1 MQTPKRLA
9 VLDWPW
15 KSEDPG
21 IHIILISDEQ
31 FVNLANHPDEAVE
44 KMYPWADAAISLR
57 EYCRQAAAR
66 GATTLRLAYDYF
78 FGGSER
84 SLYPDTDAF
93 QDALKKVH
101 DVAAEFD
108 IGLEPSVLSPLELG
122 LGYNARTGEAGRWMH
137 YREGLRDPQT
147 GAYSVM
153 MWQQTQWCNNKGPT
167 PVTLIGARA
176 FAFHEEQIPG
186 TSFFAVNPD
195 QIVELAPPAIEEL
208 PGARIEND
216 AHYKAVRVRVW
227 GSGNAPAGVTEKPLD
242 RVLVVLIY
250 RTLEMDYFSPSA
262 PKFLDDLVQ
271 QYHEREIALT
281 GIYADETHI
290 QGDWSYHSHMDNG
303 QFTVRYVSPGFE
315 AAFAARFGPE
325 YADFARYLL
334 YFTCH
339 QHDFLP
345 THAPKLPSQH
355 VFGAGPGDIARTL
368 LFRRNY
374 YQFLEHSVVKLMVD
388 ARNKIERLN
397 GRALDIYYHSTWA
410 ESPTCDAWA
419 IGGVHESWS
428 AEEHRR
434 QYEYTPDFVWS
445 NTVHQAASACADQFA
460 WNEYLTG
467 GNDDTPEGGYADRNY
482 YGRVLACSLAALNR
496 RPLASAG
503 MWGMP
508 PPVADRM
515 MAVSEV
521 YGALGHPAFRS
532 VADYAPRQI
541 EVLFLYPQ
549 DLVAVEERFG
559 SWMVQYGYANLITA
573 EKLTQYGRVT
583 ADGWLEV
590 NGWRY
595 RTVCALYEPFPSAD
609 LLNLLQTLVARG
621 GTVVWS
627 SAPPLDVGPI
637 GNWPYMAALFG
648 IDLEGVCS
656 GGATGS
662 TTWGSVTPTT
672 GDMDAAAVRDTR
684 ALVGLSLPGRQVTF
698 TGALSTVAP
707 MTILTDFVVDRVF
720 LAQPLEGTE
729 VIATLRT
736 GGAARPLCVGTRK
749 PYSGGGQAI
758 YLGFRPRDDQAAS
771 TGVEVRTWF
780 EILHALGAYPPSGR
794 AASAEN
800 DNPTV
805 ISRTTPYLATTFPNG
820 AVALCPHYRDHE
832 ESWPGGFFRDEEAD
846 RRVIEANP
854 VPDDGIDLADLRVAG
869 QTVTYRGRHAVAWRC
884 DDRGNLA
891 AFAGNACTGI
901 SVDDRAFT
909 WADEPVDIAWHPLPP
924 AADAPELDCRPL
936 YRVWCG
942 AAGRV
947 RIPLNLPDAP
957 GLEVWRGA
965 FVTQRKREGFG
976 RAGYGDR
983 LVPFEIAGGALIL
996 NVDEEL
1002 AGHWLYVVQ
1011 AKR

>member
-15 KSEDPG
+15 KSEDPA

-31 FVNLANHPDEAVE
+31 FVNLANRPDEAVE
-44 KMYPWADAAISLR
+44 KMYPWADTAISLH
-57 EYCRQAAAR
+57 EYCRQAANR

-84 SLYPDTDAF
+84 SLYPDTEAF

-101 DVAAEFD
+101 DVAAGFD

-122 LGYNARTGEAGRWMH
+122 VGYQTKTGEAGRWLH

-153 MWQQTQWCNNKGPT
+153 LWQQTQWCNNKGPT

-176 FAFHEEQIPG
+176 FAFREERIAG
-186 TSFFAVNPD
+186 TPFFAVSSAE
-195 QIVELAPPAIEEL
+195 IVELAPPHIEEL

-216 AHYKAVRVRVW
+216 AHYKAVRVRAW
-227 GSGNAPAGVTEKPLD
+227 GDGGSDIGPLD

-250 RTLEMDYFSPSA
+250 RTVEMDYFSPSA
-262 PKFLDDLVQ
+262 PKFLADLVQ
-271 QYHEREIALT
+271 QYHERAITFT
-281 GIYADETHI
+281 GLYADETHI

-303 QFTVRYVSPGFE
+303 QFAVRYVSPGFE
-315 AAFAARFGPE
+315 RAFAERFGAE
-325 YADFARYLL
+325 YGDFAKYMV
-334 YFTCH
+334 YFACH

-345 THAPKLPSQH
+345 THEPKLPSQH
-355 VFGAGPGDIARTL
+355 VFGPGRDDIGRTL

-374 YQFLEHSVVKLMVD
+374 YRFLEHSVVQLMVD
-388 ARNKIERLN
+388 ARDKIEHLN
-397 GRALDIYYHSTWA
+397 GRPMDIYYHSTWA

-419 IGGVHESWS
+419 SGGVHESWS

-467 GNDDTPEGGYADRNY
+467 GNDDTPEGGFSDRDY
-482 YGRVLACSLAALNR
+482 YGRALACSLAALNR

-508 PPVADRM
+508 APVADRM

-521 YGALGHPAFRS
+521 FGALGHPAFRS

-541 EVLFLYPQ
+541 EALFLYPQ
-549 DLVAVEERFG
+549 DLVAVDERFG

-573 EKLTQYGRVT
+573 EKLAEYGRVT
-583 ADGWLEV
+583 DDGLLAV
-590 NGWRY
+590 KDSRY
-595 RTVCALYEPFPSAD
+595 CAVCALYEPFPSEA
-609 LLNLLQTLVARG
+609 LLNLLEKFVRKG

-627 SAPPLDVGPI
+627 STPPLDVGQI
-637 GNWPYMAALFG
+637 ANLPYYTALFG
-648 IDLEGVCS
+648 IDLEGVCPGS
-656 GGATGS
+656 ATGP
-662 TTWGSVTPTT
+662 TTWGSVSPSPEEEATA
-672 GDMDAAAVRDTR
+672 GQSAR
-684 ALVGLSLPGRQVTF
+684 GLLGLALPGRQVTF
-698 TGALSTVAP
+698 TGALASVAAMP
-707 MTILTDFVVDRVF
+707 ILTDFVVDRVF
-720 LAQPLEGTE
+720 PARPLEGTE
-729 VIATLRT
+729 VVATLRT
-736 GGAARPLCVGTRK
+736 GGASRPLCVGTRRLY
-749 PYSGGGQAI
+749 PGGGQAV
-758 YLGFRPRDDQAAS
+758 YLGFRPRDDQSAS
-771 TGVEVRTWF
+771 TGVETRTWF
-780 EILHALGAYPPSGR
+780 EILHALGVYPPSGR
-794 AASAEN
+794 FPEQESTLYVN

-805 ISRTTPYLATTFPNG
+805 ISRTTGYLATAFPNG
-820 AVALCPHYRDHE
+820 AMALCPHYRDHE

-846 RRVIEANP
+846 RRIVAANP
-854 VPDDGIDLADLRVAG
+854 VPDDAIDLAGFHVAG
-869 QTVTYRGRHAVAWRC
+869 QTVAYRGRHAVAWR
-884 DDRGNLA
+884 RAAAGNLV
-891 AFAGNACTGI
+891 AFAGNDCTGI
-901 SVDDRAFT
+901 TLDGRAFT
-909 WADEPVDIAWHPLPP
+909 WADEPVDIAWHPIPP
-924 AADAPELDCRPL
+924 AADTPELDHRPL
-936 YRVWCG
+936 YRIWCG

-947 RIPLNLPDAP
+947 AVPLNLPDAA

-976 RAGYGDR
+976 RAGYGDC

-996 NVDEEL
+996 NMDEEL

-1011 AKR
+1011 AKK

>member
-1 MQTPKRLA
+1 MQASKQLA

-15 KSEDPG
+15 KSEDPV

-31 FVNLANHPDEAVE
+31 FVNLANHPDEAEE
-44 KMYPWADAAISLR
+44 KMYPWAEAAISLR
-57 EYCRQAAAR
+57 EYCRQGAAR

-78 FGGSER
+78 FGGSKR

-101 DVAAEFD
+101 DVAAEFG

-122 LGYNARTGEAGRWMH
+122 WGYQARTGEAGRWMH
-137 YREGLRDPQT
+137 YREGLRDPQS

-167 PVTLIGARA
+167 PVTLIGARV
-176 FAFHEEQIPG
+176 FAFREEQIPG
-186 TSFFAVNPD
+186 APFFAVNPD
-195 QIVELAPPAIEEL
+195 QIVELTPPTIEEL

-216 AHYKAVRVRVW
+216 AHYKAVRIRAW
-227 GSGNAPAGVTEKPLD
+227 GSGDSDIGPLD

-250 RTLEMDYFSPSA
+250 RTAEMDYFSPSA
-262 PKFLDDLVQ
+262 AEFLDELVR
-271 QYHEREIALT
+271 QYHERGVTLT

-355 VFGAGPGDIARTL
+355 VFGASPDDVVRTL

-374 YQFLEHSVVKLMVD
+374 YQFLEHGVVKLMVD
-388 ARNKIERLN
+388 ARNKIERRD
-397 GRALDIYYHSTWA
+397 GRSLDIYYHSTWA

-434 QYEYTPDFVWS
+434 QYEYTPDFIWS

-467 GNDDTPEGGYADRNY
+467 GNDDTAEGGYADRNY

-508 PPVADRM
+508 DAVADRM

-549 DLVAVEERFG
+549 DLVAVDERFG

-583 ADGWLEV
+583 DDGWLEV

-595 RTVCALYEPFPSAD
+595 RTVCVLYEPFPSAD
-609 LLNLLQTLVARG
+609 LLSLLEALVEHG
-621 GTVVWS
+621 GAVVWS
-627 SAPPLDVGPI
+627 STPPLTPI
-637 GNWPYMAALFG
+637 RRRMAALFG
-648 IDLEGVCS
+648 IDLEGGYPC
-656 GGATGS
+656 GATGAA
-662 TTWGSVTPTT
+662 TGGSVAVAT
-672 GDMDAAAVRDTR
+672 GDASATAAQDVR
-684 ALVGLSLPGRQVTF
+684 ALLGLSLPGRQVTF
-698 TGALSTVAP
+698 TAALSSVAP
-707 MTILTDFVVDRVF
+707 MTILTDFTVDRVF
-720 LAQPLEGTE
+720 PAQPLEGSE
-729 VIATLRT
+729 VIATLRM
-736 GGAARPLCVGTRK
+736 GGAARALCVGTRK
-749 PYSGGGQAI
+749 PYAGGGQAV

-794 AASAEN
+794 YTEN
-800 DNPTV
+800 DNPSV
-805 ISRTTPYLATTFPNG
+805 VSRATPYLATTFPNG

-846 RRVIEANP
+846 RRILEANP
-854 VPDDGIDLADLRVAG
+854 APDDGIDLADLRVAG
-869 QTVTYRGRHAVAWRC
+869 HTVTYRGRHAVAWRC

-901 SVDDRAFT
+901 NVDGRTFT
-909 WADEPVDIAWHPLPP
+909 WADKPVDIAWHPIPP
-924 AADAPELDCRPL
+924 AADAPHLDCRPL

-942 AAGRV
+942 TTGCV
-947 RIPLNLPDAP
+947 RIPLNLSDAS

-976 RAGYGDR
+976 RVGYGDR
-983 LVPFEIAGGALIL
+983 PVPFKVADGALIL
-996 NVDEEL
+996 DVDEEL
-1002 AGHWLYVVQ
+1002 AGHWLYVVR
-1011 AKR
+1011 AKQ